1 MKDRLPISF
10 DLRSWPGSAEA
21 SRVPDHQRMGGNITS
36 DHATCS
42 DEGAFTNRDP
52 ANDGCVCPDTGS
64 MLDQRWDNHPIVDAQ
79 KFALV
84 VDRSGS
90 PVVDETYVRADEGAI
105 LDGHSC
111 GDEGERLDL
120 HVSPKDHTALNFNER
135 RDLAMVADR
144 AAVEVC

>member
-10 DLRSWPGSAEA
+10 ELRSWPGSAEA
-21 SRVPDHQRMGGNITS
+21 SWVPDHQRMRGNIPRN
-36 DHATCS
+36 HATCS
-42 DEGAFTNRDP
+42 YEGAFTNRHP
-52 ANDGCVCPDTGS
+52 ANDGGVCPDTCS
-64 MLDQRWDNHPIVDAQ
+64 MLDQRWDNHPIVDAD

-90 PVVDETYVRADEGAI
+90 AVVDETYVRADEGAI
-105 LDGHSC
+105 LDGDSG

-135 RDLAMVADR
+135 RDLAVVADS
-144 AAVEVC
+144 AAVEIC